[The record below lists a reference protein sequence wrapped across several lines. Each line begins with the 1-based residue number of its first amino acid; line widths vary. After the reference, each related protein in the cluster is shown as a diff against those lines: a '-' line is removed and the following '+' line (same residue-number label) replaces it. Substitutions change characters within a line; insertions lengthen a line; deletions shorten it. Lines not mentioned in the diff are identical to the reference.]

1 MNLPQLCCTG
11 RCDVA
16 GFEAPVHM
24 QAMDAANTSVGVT
37 WVTMGTP
44 SDSADEFQWCV
55 AQGQRQAAHSTERA
69 CVRAAHIHPTRSPID
84 PNTGYPVQR
93 RVLHKMFCNPTGLA
107 TDPLVVNSV
116 SDNATCAY
124 VVSMTHKLGC
134 GAPTPCK
141 LDGF

>member
-1 MNLPQLCCTG
+1 M
-11 RCDVA
+11 
-16 GFEAPVHM
+16 
-24 QAMDAANTSVGVT
+24 S
-37 WVTMGTP
+37 TMG
-44 SDSADEFQWCV
+44 SSSKGDEFTWCV
-55 AQGQRQAAHSTERA
+55 SHGQAKPREHTHARMPLTSHTA
-69 CVRAAHIHPTRSPID
+69 CSPTD
-84 PNTGYPVQR
+84 PNTGYPFPR
-93 RVLHKMFCNPTGLA
+93 RVLYEMFCNPTGLA